1 APRTKNTH
9 TYTHTY
15 YPIQQSDNLHSSAFT
30 QLQEHD
36 ISNFLPPPSP
46 PLQST
51 TEEVFPDHDE
61 PLRSA
66 SITSSNSALEANSM
80 DRPLSLPAV
89 DAQLPGDIDEQGIPR
104 TTTSAFAEDPAAVS
118 VQQGPDLVQDI
129 VSDITLGTSPQV
141 GNGESDPIGHLS
153 QELAEQLFN
162 FQGCCNECHQA
173 AKRSHMG
180 DTNEHISLAMYLYF
194 TPELGPDILSRETI
208 AHQKDDVAG
217 KLSPTLLFLIVVYP

>member
-1 APRTKNTH
+1 MERPPRRGRPRKYATAEDKATADAQRRRNKRQKAAARNKGIPYSNFH
-9 TYTHTY
+9 NLHYH
-15 YPIQQSDNLHSSAFT
+15 IQQPDNSHSSAFT

-89 DAQLPGDIDEQGIPR
+89 DPQLPGDIDEQGIPR

-118 VQQGPDLVQDI
+118 VQQGPNI
-129 VSDITLGTSPQV
+129 I
-141 GNGESDPIGHLS
+141 
-153 QELAEQLFN
+153 
-162 FQGCCNECHQA
+162 
-173 AKRSHMG
+173 
-180 DTNEHISLAMYLYF
+180 Y
-194 TPELGPDILSRETI
+194 
-208 AHQKDDVAG
+208 
-217 KLSPTLLFLIVVYP
+217 